1 MKHIHLACDVLVAGG
16 GPAGVP
22 AAIAAARAGAKT
34 ILIQDRSVLG
44 GNASS
49 EVRMHIMGADGGRRG
64 REMTMEAREG
74 GIIEELR
81 LDCAVRNPQRAA
93 VMLALVFYEAC
104 RAEPNLTL
112 LLNTTVTGATREGAQ
127 ILTATA
133 ERQSTEHRFTI
144 SAAQFIDC
152 TGDGRLGAEA
162 GAPFHRGREG
172 IADHGETLAQPQGD
186 NKSLGSTLLLT
197 ARKHDRPMPFIAP
210 PWVRRFCEE
219 DFRLRPFR
227 GSGVDMGYEYGYW
240 WAEWGGQ
247 LDTIGDNETI
257 RDELLAIT
265 LGVWDYIKNHQPEPH
280 RSGAAHWA
288 LDWFGFLPGKRESRR
303 FIGQHVLTEHDLL
316 ETRPH
321 ADGIG
326 HGGWAIDLH
335 PPEGVDRPDLKPYT
349 PTRVPYLYD
358 IPLRTLVSCEI
369 DNLLFAGRNHS
380 ATHVAFAS
388 TRVMATCAAMGQGA
402 GTAAAYAVAH
412 GVAATAL
419 AGDPRALRAIRQR
432 LLRDDQFVLGERNT
446 DPHDRARAAAISADS
461 ARAEG
466 DALNVISGQTRAVDG
481 EGGASPGRAL
491 PGSNRWLSV
500 ALPATLT
507 LTWDAP
513 VQPAEIHLVF
523 DTGQHRLL
531 TLSPSDGCMAKQVWG
546 AQPETVRDYAIDGL
560 VDGTWVELHRVAGN
574 HQRRSLHRLTTPPL
588 VRALRLRVDATN
600 GVDHARVCEVRVYEP
615 GAPVWVQ

>member
-1 MKHIHLACDVLVAGG
+1 MKLLHLACDVLVAGG

-34 ILIQDRSVLG
+34 ILVHDRPVLG

-64 REMTMEAREG
+64 QELAMEAREG

-81 LDCAVRNPQRAA
+81 LDCAVRNPQRSA
-93 VMLALVFYEAC
+93 VMLDLILYEWC
-104 RAEPNLTL
+104 RAEPNLTV
-112 LLNTTVTGATREGAQ
+112 LLNTTLTGATRDGAR
-127 ILTATA
+127 IVAATA
-133 ERQSTEHRFTI
+133 ERQSTEHRYTI
-144 SAAQFIDC
+144 TAAQFIDC

-172 IADHGETLAQPQGD
+172 VADHGETLAQPEADG
-186 NKSLGSTLLLT
+186 KSLGSTLLFT

-210 PWVRRFCEE
+210 PWVRRFRDE

-240 WAEWGGQ
+240 WAEWGGH
-247 LDTIGDNETI
+247 LDTIGDNEAI

-265 LGVWDYIKNHQPEPH
+265 LGVWDYIKNQQPEPH
-280 RSGAAHWA
+280 RAGAAHWA

-303 FIGQHVLTEHDLL
+303 FVGQHILTEHDLL

-321 ADGIG
+321 ADGIA

-335 PPEGVDRPDLKPYT
+335 PPEGVDRPDVRPFT
-349 PTRVPYLYD
+349 PTHVPRLYD
-358 IPLRTLVSCEI
+358 IPLRTLISRDV

-388 TRVMATCAAMGQGA
+388 TRVMATCAAMGQAA
-402 GTAAAYAVAH
+402 GVAAAYAAAH
-412 GVAATAL
+412 GLPATAL

-432 LLRDDQFVLGERNT
+432 LLRDDQYVIGEINE
-446 DPHDRARAAAISADS
+446 DPHDRARTATIHADS
-461 ARAEG
+461 ARADG
-466 DALNVISGQTRAVDG
+466 AAGNVVSGQTRAVHGD
-481 EGGASPGRAL
+481 GGAAFGRAL

-507 LTWDAP
+507 LAWDTDLR
-513 VQPAEIHLVF
+513 PAEIHLVF

-531 TLSPSDGCMAKQVWG
+531 TLSHSDGCVAKQVWG
-546 AQPETVRDYAIDGL
+546 AQPETVRDYVIEGL
-560 VDGTWVELHRVAGN
+560 VDGHWIELHCVVGN
-574 HQRRSLHRLTTPPL
+574 HQRRRVHRLTEPPA

-600 GVDHARVCEVRVYEP
+600 GVDQARVCEVRVYEAE
-615 GAPVWVQ
+615 APAWVG